1 MKQRTSDLL
10 INLGMS
16 IVCSKGAQ
24 KILNSAF
31 GINPRHFTMGFVKEA
46 DGRWY
51 ADIRHWPR
59 LFHSNLEM
67 IAGADDLL
75 EALDK
80 GKGYVRMEVDMDPA
94 DKRDFFKMVKVGQT
108 NLGAT
113 YKVLY
118 CDRYNKKAWLCNVG
132 KFVMGQHPDAI
143 FARQI
148 E

>member
-1 MKQRTSDLL
+1 MTKRISDFF

-16 IVCSKGAQ
+16 IVCSKATQ
-24 KILNSAF
+24 KVLNKVF
-31 GINPRHFTMGFVKEA
+31 GINPQHFTIGFVKEA

-59 LFHSNLEM
+59 LFHANLEM

-75 EALDK
+75 EALDN
-80 GKGYVRMEVDMDPA
+80 GQGYVRMEVDMNPA
-94 DKRDFFKMVKVGQT
+94 DKRDFFKMVKVSQT

-118 CDRYNKKAWLCNVG
+118 CDRYNNKAWLCNVG
-132 KFVMGQHPDAI
+132 KFVMGKHPDAI

-148 E
+148 Q

>member
-1 MKQRTSDLL
+1 MTTKASDFF

-16 IVCSKGAQ
+16 IVCSKATQ
-24 KILNSAF
+24 KLLNSVF

-59 LFHSNLEM
+59 MFHANLEM

-80 GKGYVRMEVDMDPA
+80 GNGYVRMEVDMDPA
-94 DKRDFFKMVKVGQT
+94 NKRDFFKMVKVSQT

-118 CDRYNKKAWLCNVG
+118 CDCYNKKAWLCNVG
-132 KFVMGQHPDAI
+132 KFVMGKHPDAI